1 MTLAFFDSQKIAKN
15 QIFFYYLC
23 NVKTKQLQ

>member
-15 QIFFYYLC
+15 QIFFYYICGSLRIF
-23 NVKTKQLQ
+23 N